1 MKSQAYADARDE
13 YVFGRFGMIFN
24 RKTATV
30 ALMCL
35 LMAPF
40 TAYVAGGGLDANG
53 ERTSRISDDAVT
65 ELDLDSMPKR
75 PKPILDLGPKFLGNG
90 NISRGIELPTG
101 AVWQP
106 ALMVFGTY
114 RSALQSFT
122 RADETS
128 SEWANRLDLFAN
140 LQLTGSERFLIGIRP
155 LQDEGRFT
163 SYQFEPNLAEPNER
177 GWQEESSA
185 DLTTFFFEGDFGEL
199 FPNLDPEDRKHYD
212 LGFSVGRQLLNYQE
226 GMLLND
232 TIDAIGIT
240 RNTLLPKGGS
250 DFQVTFLY
258 GWNEIHRGDNIE
270 RDDLS
275 LYALFFAMD
284 RPKTTINVDLVYVDD
299 ESIFDADGF
308 YYGVSDVRRIGHYN
322 LSSRILGS
330 KAINGESAAVGDGHL
345 VFAELSWTPAW
356 SDNNIYVNAFAGI
369 DNFTSAARDPS
380 TGGALGRTG
389 ILFQAVGL
397 GRYGAPLANRA
408 SEVVGGAIGMQWFIS
423 PVVNQFIFELGVRQ
437 DTQTHDG
444 SIATG
449 MRYRH
454 VLGQHVVAQFDV
466 FASANESR
474 ENDYGA
480 RFELRVEF

>member
-1 MKSQAYADARDE
+1 M
-13 YVFGRFGMIFN
+13 
-24 RKTATV
+24 
-30 ALMCL
+30 
-35 LMAPF
+35 
-40 TAYVAGGGLDANG
+40 DANG
-53 ERTSRISDDAVT
+53 ERTSRISDEAVT
-65 ELDLDSMPKR
+65 ELDLESMPKR

-90 NISRGIELPTG
+90 NISPGIELPTG

-128 SEWANRLDLFAN
+128 SEWAHRLDLFAN
-140 LQLTGSERFLIGIRP
+140 LQLTGSERFLIGVRP

-163 SYQFEPNLAEPNER
+163 SYQFEPNLEEPNDR
-177 GWQEESSA
+177 GWQQETSA
-185 DLTTFFFEGDFGEL
+185 ELTTFFFEGDFGEL

-212 LGFSVGRQLLNYQE
+212 LGFSIGRQLLNYQA

-232 TIDAIGIT
+232 TIDAIGVT

-250 DFQVTFLY
+250 DLQVTFLY

-270 RDDLS
+270 RDDLA
-275 LYALFFAMD
+275 LYALFFATD
-284 RPKTTINVDLVYVDD
+284 RPKTSVNLDLVYVDD
-299 ESIFDADGF
+299 GSVLDADGF
-308 YYGVSDVRRIGHYN
+308 YYGLSDVRRIGHYN

-330 KAINGESAAVGDGHL
+330 KALNGESAGVGDGHL

-356 SDNNIYVNAFAGI
+356 SDNNIYINAFAAF

-380 TGGALGRTG
+380 VGGPLGRSG

-397 GRYGAPLANRA
+397 GRYGAPLGNRA
-408 SEVVGGAIGMQWFIS
+408 TEVVGGAVGMQWFIS
-423 PVVNQFIFELGVRQ
+423 PIVNQFIFELGVRQ
-437 DTQTHDG
+437 NTQTDLG
-444 SIATG
+444 SLAAG

-454 VLGQHVVAQFDV
+454 VLGQHVVAQLDV
-466 FASANESR
+466 FAGVNESQ